1 MSTGIQNRLTEGKTP
16 STSGWHHLMEE
27 VPGLKK
33 SKGESQWPIRI
44 HGSLLHDG
52 DISDR
57 CLVRLTSPSLTT
69 NQNKSFSFTV
79 LLAIVTAK

>member
-1 MSTGIQNRLTEGKTP
+1 
-16 STSGWHHLMEE
+16 MEE

-33 SKGESQWPIRI
+33 KKSKGESHWPIRI

-52 DISDR
+52 DTSDR

-79 LLAIVTAK
+79 LLAIVIAE